1 MDEKPATPFLYGLT
15 GDMLITVA
23 RKENALIVPARAINI
38 DQALIVDNGVVEQRT
53 VKIGFKS
60 ADYAE
65 IVSGLNEGEQV
76 IVEDQDAFSPGQRV
90 RPIKVRQTTPK
101 K

>member
-1 MDEKPATPFLYGLT
+1 
-15 GDMLITVA
+15 MLITVG
-23 RKENALIVPARAINI
+23 RKENALIVPARAVNI
-38 DQALIVDNGVVEQRT
+38 DQVLIVDGGVVEQRT

-65 IVSGLNEGEQV
+65 ILTGLNEGEQV
-76 IVEDQDAFSPGQRV
+76 IVEDQDAFHPGQRV
-90 RPIKVRQTTPK
+90 RPVKVKESSAK